1 MALVLSAT
9 SPVAATTYA
18 LAPGQSV
25 VGGPGTYLTRA
36 GVTLLDV
43 QRMFDLGY
51 TQLVAA
57 NRGVDPWRPGT
68 GRKIELPGRYLLPDV
83 PRRGIV
89 INLAEQRL
97 YYFPPS
103 GETVESYPIGV
114 GVVGRQTRLGVTKV
128 VGKTANPIWYPP
140 PSIRAEE
147 PDLPASVPPGSDNPL
162 GAFALRLA
170 WPSYLI
176 HGTNKPDGVGRN
188 VSHGCLHLYPEDIER
203 LFREI
208 PIGTPVR
215 VVNDEFATAWIDQR
229 LYVAVYRTVAQADD
243 LAVTG
248 SFKPAVPRG
257 LHAAIAKAVGERQD
271 TVDWQAVRRAGLE
284 RTGIPVAVS
293 AALPSDAVLTR

>member
-1 MALVLSAT
+1 
-9 SPVAATTYA
+9 
-18 LAPGQSV
+18 
-25 VGGPGTYLTRA
+25 
-36 GVTLLDV
+36 
-43 QRMFDLGY
+43 
-51 TQLVAA
+51 
-57 NRGVDPWRPGT
+57 
-68 GRKIELPGRYLLPDV
+68 LPDV

-89 INLAEQRL
+89 VNLAEQRL

-128 VGKTANPIWYPP
+128 VGKTANPVWYPP

-215 VVNDEFATAWIDQR
+215 VLNDEFATAWIDQR
-229 LYVAVYRTVAQADD
+229 LYVAVYRTVAQADE

-248 SFKPAVPRG
+248 SFKPAAPRG
-257 LHAAIAKAVGERQD
+257 LHAAIAEAAGERQD
-271 TVDWQAVRRAGLE
+271 AVDWQAVRRAGLE

-293 AALPSDAVLTR
+293 AALPSDAMLTR